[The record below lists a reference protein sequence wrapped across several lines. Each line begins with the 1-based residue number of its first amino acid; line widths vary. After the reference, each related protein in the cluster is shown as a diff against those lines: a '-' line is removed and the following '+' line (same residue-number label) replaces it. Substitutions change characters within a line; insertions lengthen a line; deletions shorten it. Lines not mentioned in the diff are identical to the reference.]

1 MSTDLARVFSREG
14 ASTCRDLFNSA
25 PRPIDRGAGTNDG
38 FPPTAADFRMI
49 KDGPPSDPKRS
60 LLPGDRGDKAA
71 A

>member
-1 MSTDLARVFSREG
+1 
-14 ASTCRDLFNSA
+14 
-25 PRPIDRGAGTNDG
+25 
-38 FPPTAADFRMI
+38 MI